1 MVYSY
6 LITIHRGI
14 VIYVDKKK
22 DVQKVTVKASD
33 AGERIDSFLAQKTG
47 ITRSQI
53 KKLIE
58 KGNVLVDGQHVSRS
72 YRIKASDSVSV
83 RPEETTERGLIPEAL
98 PLEIPYRD
106 QHVAVVY
113 KPASMV
119 VYPAAGHAGG
129 TLMNA
134 LAYQCERLAN
144 VGAPLRPGVVHR
156 LDKDTSGVMVVALSD
171 EAYYDLVSQFR
182 ERSIK
187 RRYMA
192 LIYGRL
198 RDEGGEIVSK
208 IGRSAT
214 DRKKMS
220 TRTKRGKEAVTHWK
234 LLERFHDAS
243 LLEVRLGTGR
253 THQIRVHFASLG
265 HPVLGDRTY
274 GRKTELRSGT
284 ARIAFARQML
294 HAGFLGFIH
303 PVTRKYLKFTCP
315 LPDDMVQ
322 KMAELRKTKGSGLN
336 I

>member
-1 MVYSY
+1 MEGET
-6 LITIHRGI
+6 LIVRL
-14 VIYVDKKK
+14 
-22 DVQKVTVKASD
+22 SE
-33 AGERIDSFLAQKTG
+33 AGDRIDAYLAQKTG
-47 ITRSQI
+47 ITRSQVQ
-53 KKLIE
+53 KLIE
-58 KGNVLVDGQHVSRS
+58 KGNVLVNGQHISRS
-72 YRIKASDSVSV
+72 YRVKASDSVSV
-83 RPEETTERGLIPEAL
+83 RPEETKEHGLIPEAL

-106 QHVAVVY
+106 EHVAVVY
-113 KPASMV
+113 KPPSMV

-134 LAYQCERLAN
+134 LAYQCKRLAN

-182 ERSIK
+182 ERSIN
-187 RRYMA
+187 RRYLA
-192 LIYGRL
+192 LVYGKL
-198 RDEGGEIVSK
+198 KEEEGEIVSK

-234 LLERFHDAS
+234 LVEGFRDSS

-284 ARIAFARQML
+284 AMIAFVRQML

-315 LPDDMVQ
+315 VPDDMVQ
-322 KMAELRKTKGSGLN
+322 NMAELRKIK
-336 I
+336 